1 MSNIY
6 RSNTKI
12 RLTMLCLSCL
22 ELYSHWVPLGSLLCS
37 ERFFCG
43 YSGFLSS
50 PQKATFY
57 LISGSSAS
65 KTFIYFFTNL
75 FTKKLVYC
83 IIFGYYPL
91 SAFRNFPFHYWTLDH
106 QLDSQKQS
114 QSELGFVSWGY
125 SGTRL
130 WHQGDMNP
138 GPAYYSG
145 CPC

>member
-6 RSNTKI
+6 RLNTKI
-12 RLTMLCLSCL
+12 RLTMLCLSCF
-22 ELYSHWVPLGSLLCS
+22 ELYSRWVPLGSLLCS

-43 YSGFLSS
+43 YSGFVSS
-50 PQKATFY
+50 PQKPTFY

-65 KTFIYFFTNL
+65 KTLFIFFTYL

-83 IIFGYYPL
+83 IMFGYYPL

-106 QLDSQKQS
+106 QLNSQKQS
-114 QSELGFVSWGY
+114 QSELRFVSWGY

-130 WHQGDMNP
+130 WHQGDMNL